1 MSAMPATELTCDSDI
16 ELVRA
21 LRSVGVLSGLRQDD
35 PGDTPGPQR
44 TAPASRRDT
53 PDVRHAAL
61 TPRRDTPAARSG
73 RPRDTPVAPLRL
85 TRRGRVVV
93 ALAAALLVT
102 VVSLLLAR
110 RGAGD
115 ERRSVSARGA
125 GEPRPGDRPPGP
137 EPVVGGRERGS
148 RPGHPRRHP
157 ADHRPQFAERR
168 HCVRRPAALGPARLS
183 PRLRPNTR
191 LIRNALSPP
200 AAALVTTSG
209 RDTPA
214 RRPQPHGGLDFRVR
228 PSRPLAS

>member
-21 LRSVGVLSGLRQDD
+21 LRSVGVLSGLREDD
-35 PGDTPGPQR
+35 PGDTPGPQQ

-102 VVSLLLAR
+102 MVSLLLSGVAQATNDGPSPRAAR
-110 RGAGD
+110 
-115 ERRSVSARGA
+115 ENLVQVIV
-125 GEPRPGDRPPGP
+125 RPGQSLWSVAESADPGQDTRAVIQQIIDLNSLNGDTVFAGQQLWIP
-137 EPVVGGRERGS
+137 RG
-148 RPGHPRRHP
+148 
-157 ADHRPQFAERR
+157 
-168 HCVRRPAALGPARLS
+168 
-183 PRLRPNTR
+183 
-191 LIRNALSPP
+191 
-200 AAALVTTSG
+200 
-209 RDTPA
+209 
-214 RRPQPHGGLDFRVR
+214 
-228 PSRPLAS
+228 

>member
-21 LRSVGVLSGLRQDD
+21 LRSVGVLSGLREDD
-35 PGDTPGPQR
+35 PGDTPGPQQ

-102 VVSLLLAR
+102 MVSLLLSGVAQATNDGPSPRAAR
-110 RGAGD
+110 
-115 ERRSVSARGA
+115 ENLVQVIV
-125 GEPRPGDRPPGP
+125 RPGQSLWSVAESADPGQDTRAVIQQIIDLNSLNGDTVFAGQQLWVP
-137 EPVVGGRERGS
+137 RG
-148 RPGHPRRHP
+148 
-157 ADHRPQFAERR
+157 
-168 HCVRRPAALGPARLS
+168 
-183 PRLRPNTR
+183 
-191 LIRNALSPP
+191 
-200 AAALVTTSG
+200 
-209 RDTPA
+209 
-214 RRPQPHGGLDFRVR
+214 
-228 PSRPLAS
+228 

>member
-21 LRSVGVLSGLRQDD
+21 LRSVGVLSGLREDD
-35 PGDTPGPQR
+35 PGDTPGPQQ

-102 VVSLLLAR
+102 MVSLLLAGVAQATNDGPSPR
-110 RGAGD
+110 A
-115 ERRSVSARGA
+115 AR
-125 GEPRPGDRPPGP
+125 ENLVQVIVRPGQSLWSVAESADPGQDTRAVIQQIIDLNSLNGDTVLAGQQLWVP
-137 EPVVGGRERGS
+137 RG
-148 RPGHPRRHP
+148 
-157 ADHRPQFAERR
+157 
-168 HCVRRPAALGPARLS
+168 
-183 PRLRPNTR
+183 
-191 LIRNALSPP
+191 
-200 AAALVTTSG
+200 
-209 RDTPA
+209 
-214 RRPQPHGGLDFRVR
+214 
-228 PSRPLAS
+228 